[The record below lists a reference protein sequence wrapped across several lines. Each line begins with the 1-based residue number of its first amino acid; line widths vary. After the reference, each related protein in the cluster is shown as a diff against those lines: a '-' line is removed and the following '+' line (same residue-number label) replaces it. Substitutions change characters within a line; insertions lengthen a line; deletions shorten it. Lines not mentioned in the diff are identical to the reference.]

1 MSMYKRT
8 RIKLP
13 KGAWVELKSK
23 DVLRAMIKQSGRSNR
38 KFAHDAGVNSPT
50 VDHLLSTGKAAR
62 MGCSPVNA
70 QRIADELRVPLD
82 VLFDVHAPSASSQ
95 TVARKVAA

>member
-1 MSMYKRT
+1 MYKRT
-8 RIKLP
+8 RIKMP

-50 VDHLLSTGKAAR
+50 IDHLLSTGKAAR
-62 MGCSPVNA
+62 TGCTPENA

-82 VLFDVHAPSASSQ
+82 VLFEVKLPMAVSQYASG
-95 TVARKVAA
+95 RVAA